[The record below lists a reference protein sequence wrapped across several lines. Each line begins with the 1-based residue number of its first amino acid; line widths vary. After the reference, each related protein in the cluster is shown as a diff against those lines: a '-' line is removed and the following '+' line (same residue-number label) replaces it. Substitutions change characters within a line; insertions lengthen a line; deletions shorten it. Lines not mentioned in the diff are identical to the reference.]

1 MSEKETQEKEEKE
14 NVKKEETSIDEK
26 DFDELEKNE
35 ELDNLFRNLI
45 NADEI
50 SEENSAENTEIDSN
64 ELIKEITEEMKEV
77 QKSEKLPLKQRI
89 ILKTHKYKRKLPF
102 IGNSPSFIA
111 YMIKPR
117 GSERVRVF
125 KSVNNQF
132 FEYDDTEYFI
142 HRNKLVSMKYENEP
156 VLIYRK
162 GVTEPVDPTAS
173 NKEITFSNEV
183 TTAVEGTVI
192 DQFNSAELNFEYL
205 EKRLNLNFIMNAV
218 SIILAVLII
227 IALIQNNLFLGG

>member
-14 NVKKEETSIDEK
+14 DKEKQEDK
-26 DFDELEKNE
+26 GLNNMFK
-35 ELDNLFRNLI
+35 NLI

-50 SEENSAENTEIDSN
+50 SEENSAENIEIDSN
-64 ELIKEITEEMKEV
+64 ELIEEITEEMKEV

-89 ILKTHKYKRKLPF
+89 LLKIHRYKRKLPF

-162 GVTEPVDPTAS
+162 GVSEPVDPTAS